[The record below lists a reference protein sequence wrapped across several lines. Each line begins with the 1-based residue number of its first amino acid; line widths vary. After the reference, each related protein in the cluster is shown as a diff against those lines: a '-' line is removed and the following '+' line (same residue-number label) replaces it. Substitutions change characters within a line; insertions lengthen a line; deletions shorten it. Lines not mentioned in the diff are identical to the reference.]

1 MITTAPIN
9 FHESTSP
16 HSLGLQQ
23 ALTIPSPG
31 FDQNPLM
38 INQKKYWGGGLRGLT
53 FDGSGFLGTGLF
65 AGDVTTWGWEELIFG
80 LIGTYAI
87 YSMFVQTKQVKA
99 RVSTGLKTR
108 AKGRR
113 VSKAA
118 RLRRQATELEK
129 D

>member
-1 MITTAPIN
+1 M
-9 FHESTSP
+9 
-16 HSLGLQQ
+16 
-23 ALTIPSPG
+23 
-31 FDQNPLM
+31 
-38 INQKKYWGGGLRGLT
+38 T

-108 AKGRR
+108 AKVRR
-113 VSKAA
+113 SGKAA
-118 RLRRQATELEK
+118 RLRKRAEALEK
-129 D
+129 DDGGFF